1 MSSPSIQRH
10 ESYTGGYDPLILGA
24 LARREAVREAA
35 FFVPFLKPEM
45 RILDCGCG
53 PGGIS
58 LGLASVAHL
67 GSVVGIDVED
77 SQLERGRQEARK
89 RDFNNVE
96 FQHASV
102 YSLPFADASFDAVLA
117 HAMVYHLGEPMK
129 ALQEIRRVLKPGGLV
144 GLRDADVAGD
154 VYFPPQAELDRLW
167 KVAER
172 VISHNGGDL
181 RFGRK
186 HRKVLR
192 EAGFVD
198 IIATASSDSFG
209 TPQQTAGFS
218 RYWSEVFM
226 AQHRPLIL
234 AQKWAT
240 EHELDAMVAALR
252 AWGSCQD
259 SFYSRCRCEAVARKP
274 QT

>member
-1 MSSPSIQRH
+1 MSSPSIQKH

-58 LGLASVAHL
+58 LGLASLADR

-77 SQLERGRQEARK
+77 GQLERGRQEARI
-89 RDFNNVE
+89 RGLSNVE

-102 YSLPFADASFDAVLA
+102 YALPFADSSFDAVLA

-129 ALQEIRRVLKPGGLV
+129 ALHEIRRVLKTGGLV
-144 GLRDADVAGD
+144 GLRDVDVDGD
-154 VYFPPQAELDRLW
+154 VYFPAHADLDRLW
-167 KVAER
+167 KIAEKI
-172 VISHNGGDL
+172 ISHNGGDL

-186 HRKVLR
+186 HRQVLR
-192 EAGFVD
+192 EAGFVE

-209 TPQQTAGFS
+209 TPEQTAGFS
-218 RYWSEVFM
+218 SDWSEVFM
-226 AQHRPLIL
+226 AQHRALIL
-234 AQKWAT
+234 AQNWAA
-240 EHELDAMVAALR
+240 EDELDSMLAALR
-252 AWGSCQD
+252 AWGGGQD
-259 SFYSRCRCEAVARKP
+259 SFYSRCRCEAVGRKAR
-274 QT
+274 T